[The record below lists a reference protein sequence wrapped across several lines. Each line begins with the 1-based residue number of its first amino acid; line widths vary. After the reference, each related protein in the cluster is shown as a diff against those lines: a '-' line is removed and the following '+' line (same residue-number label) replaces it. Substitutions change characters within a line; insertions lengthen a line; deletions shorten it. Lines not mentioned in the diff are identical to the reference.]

1 MTAATEIFNAEIKI
15 DKYKIELQQKKHFSQ
30 TKSTLNSSFEEIK
43 NKLSKI
49 NDKESLAAATKF
61 VSAYDKHLAIVEER
75 MRIVEDL
82 AGLGMAVEKSSHDTL
97 RLLLLMR
104 ENIKGMI
111 SSLKTDSISA
121 DFLVDFMNEL
131 DGNLTLVYD
140 DLQLIQPL
148 FKIQR
153 KAIKDVSIL
162 GSIKKVVKYF
172 RYEFTDKIETNID
185 NISEDFNISTNEGV
199 ILQVLINLI
208 DNSIYWLNEAKR
220 QSKKLFFEINPTERT
235 LIIADNGNGVRED
248 IVPFIFDEFVS
259 LKADGRGLG
268 LYIVKELLYRI
279 NAEIHL
285 LSNSND
291 VILPGANFIIKFKQ
305 EEA

>member
-1 MTAATEIFNAEIKI
+1 MPQI
-15 DKYKIELQQKKHFSQ
+15 DKYKIELQQKRHFNQ
-30 TKSTLNSSFEEIK
+30 TKSVLSSSFEELR
-43 NKLSKI
+43 NKLNKI
-49 NDKESLAAATKF
+49 DDKESLAAANKF
-61 VSAYDKHLAIVEER
+61 ISVYDKHLAVVEKR

-104 ENIKGMI
+104 ENIKGI
-111 SSLKTDSISA
+111 IHNLKTNSISI
-121 DFLVDFMNEL
+121 DDIIDFMNEI
-131 DGNLTLVYD
+131 DENLMLVYD

-162 GSIKKVVKYF
+162 GSINKVVKYF

-185 NISEDFNISTNEGV
+185 KISTDFSVSTNEGA

-208 DNSIYWLNEAKR
+208 DNSIYWLNETKR
-220 QSKKLFFEINPTERT
+220 QNRKLFFEINPTERT

-248 IVPFIFDEFVS
+248 IAPFIFDEFVS
-259 LKADGRGLG
+259 MKADGRGLG